1 MGEHIQEAIN
11 AARQL
16 IEARSK
22 RIEELNRNWA
32 DYTNQTTFATNEAEE
47 ALQDAYFAER
57 KEEEIPIE
65 GATVEVRRETYV
77 ASPGYYI
84 STFATEHGVDD
95 WRDLAD
101 ANKDVLPDPNNPP
114 AEVELII
121 PNSEEVPTEIVV
133 SYVPVKSITLGSD
146 TYIVA
151 KGFALQGKEA
161 TIQVFEKS
169 PFLLMEA
176 EDIPLTF
183 LEYGSLDPEGDD
195 LINEN
200 QTEFKAQFNDQG
212 EAIVKIQLRPKK
224 EDPDTVYLEW
234 QEKFIPKEPE
244 EGMTLPPP
252 TQEEIQIIEP
262 EQPLTFGNGTPGEDV
277 LSPTNQSANFPLPGA
292 KPSLPP
298 IIDFL
303 WLKVEVAGDNGTYE
317 RRFPEERGEYFRL
330 EVNKRA
336 PWMEIAIREA
346 KKARGIVEGIEPMY
360 TMAKNYLRFVGNP
373 FEPTSSRN
381 GPWCA
386 AFMNWCMEESGYNY
400 ALSAS
405 SLAPIH
411 ENFDKNFKQIKVPV
425 YGCIVV
431 YANISQWRGHTGF
444 LFGMATNGDYILLGG
459 NQDNSIKLAPYG
471 ESIGSKRL
479 YGFYVPA
486 DYELGFNDQ
495 LTDNDRNIDISR
507 IHTEWGIIPSEDKQE
522 VE

>member
-22 RIEELNRNWA
+22 RIEEINRNWA
-32 DYTNQTTFATNEAEE
+32 DYANQTTLATNEGEE
-47 ALQDAYFAER
+47 ALQDAYFAEK
-57 KEEEIPIE
+57 KER
-65 GATVEVRRETYV
+65 EVPANDSSETEPETYTV
-77 ASPGYYI
+77 VSGDTLGRIANSYDDVSVEDI
-84 STFATEHGVDD
+84 VQANSSLDSADEIGVGDI
-95 WRDLAD
+95 
-101 ANKDVLPDPNNPP
+101 
-114 AEVELII
+114 LII
-121 PNSEEVPTEIVV
+121 PNVIPMITEVYYNPTNIV
-133 SYVPVKSITLGSD
+133 TLGSD
-146 TYIVA
+146 TYIVV

-176 EDIPLTF
+176 EDTPLTF

-200 QTEFKAQFNDQG
+200 QTEFKVQFNDQG

-292 KPSLPP
+292 KQSLPP

-386 AFMNWCMEESGYNY
+386 AFMNWCMEESGHNY

-411 ENFDKNFKQIKVPV
+411 ENFDKNFKQIEVPV